1 MILKHVLK
9 YHNSLSALIYSFL
22 GSSRI
27 EPINLLGYREIFE
40 ILSIKLNSENSVTES
55 SSFPW
60 QLLQDGLKERCVEH
74 GGNTVC
80 AEGRKIIRARDNQS
94 LPDSFGP
101 FSLSVAK
108 LIHCSTERVGL

>member
-1 MILKHVLK
+1 M
-9 YHNSLSALIYSFL
+9 
-22 GSSRI
+22 
-27 EPINLLGYREIFE
+27 
-40 ILSIKLNSENSVTES
+40 TES

-60 QLLQDGLKERCVEH
+60 QLLQDGLIERCVEH

-80 AEGRKIIRARDNQS
+80 AEGHKIIRARDNQS
-94 LPDSFGP
+94 LPDAFGP